1 MSVDYPQKTLKKIL
15 WLLAAIPLGKIV
27 SEIITYLFP
36 IAQVSSLAD
45 ASLSSALIRAI
56 LPAIVVGYCISRALK
71 TTPSA
76 NTNKPIEIELKT
88 TKKVKLSERD
98 QNYQLVIFLKIT
110 VVFLLVFIMFVVLNK
125 E

>member
-1 MSVDYPQKTLKKIL
+1 MKNLLPKFRKFL
-15 WLLAAIPLGKIV
+15 WLIAAIPLGKIL

-36 IAQVSSLAD
+36 ITQVSSLAE

-71 TTPSA
+71 KSPNVIA
-76 NTNKPIEIELKT
+76 NQSKKKEVKT
-88 TKKVKLSERD
+88 AKQLKLSEED
-98 QNYQLVIFLKIT
+98 KNYQLTIFLKIAI
-110 VVFLLVFIMFVVLNK
+110 VLLLTFIIFVILTK